1 MFCKTPLLPFTPI
14 SPYFLWLCSDNKTY
28 TSDYDQHVAAVT
40 FAISHTEMHTMLFYD
55 LFIRPIEWWFSLNTP
70 YGQMLRESIS
80 SFPKAT
86 KFVNLM
92 IKLVAS
98 SYASSNLDHEFLFK
112 EMTKICH
119 LAFLD
124 LKPNPNSENTPI
136 SRANHSPW
144 PQKALQALPSTLTN
158 EQLQLFINK
167 VQNILSHRYS
177 SDTLAIDHP
186 DLFPIYDMFPEHGGV
201 FLHKSLKQ

>member
-1 MFCKTPLLPFTPI
+1 
-14 SPYFLWLCSDNKTY
+14 
-28 TSDYDQHVAAVT
+28 
-40 FAISHTEMHTMLFYD
+40 
-55 LFIRPIEWWFSLNTP
+55 
-70 YGQMLRESIS
+70 
-80 SFPKAT
+80 
-86 KFVNLM
+86 M